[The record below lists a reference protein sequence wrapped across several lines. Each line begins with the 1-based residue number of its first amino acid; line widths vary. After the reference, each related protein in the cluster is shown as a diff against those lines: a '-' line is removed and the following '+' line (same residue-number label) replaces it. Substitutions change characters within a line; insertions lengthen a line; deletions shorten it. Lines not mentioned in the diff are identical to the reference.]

1 MLITGLY
8 GYHGGPEMNEL
19 RERVMNIVNHYRTPN
34 NEIVNDRYKEYHKR
48 TYEHGTKNLN
58 VNRIKVF
65 KEIPEGIEIL
75 IDYVDTTAI
84 RATQIPTEIVYESI
98 YRKLPELFEE

>member
-19 RERVMNIVNHYRTPN
+19 RERVNSLMLNHYVIQN
-34 NEIVNDRYKEYHKR
+34 KE
-48 TYEHGTKNLN
+48 KNLN
-58 VNRIKVF
+58 VNKIKAF
-65 KEIPEGIEIL
+65 KNIPDGVEIL

-84 RATQIPTEIVYESI
+84 RAMQIPMEIIYESI
-98 YRKLPELFEE
+98 YRELPELFEE